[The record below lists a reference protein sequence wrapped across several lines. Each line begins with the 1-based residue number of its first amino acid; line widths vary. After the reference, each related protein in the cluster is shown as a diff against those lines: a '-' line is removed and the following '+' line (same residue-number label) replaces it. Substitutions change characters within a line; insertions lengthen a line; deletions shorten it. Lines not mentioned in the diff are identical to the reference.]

1 MRGIQRYLAV
11 AGRVVR
17 RLHVPAG
24 LVDVDADEVERR
36 GDRLQLLVRER
47 RRAAAGFGQVRV
59 GERPSS
65 ITVVKPAS
73 RSSYLTSE
81 SSLNIGRY
89 MLMMITP
96 TIAPT
101 PIIISGS
108 MIAVSEAIAASTS
121 SS

>member
-1 MRGIQRYLAV
+1 MLKAS
-11 AGRVVR
+11 A
-17 RLHVPAG
+17 
-24 LVDVDADEVERR
+24 
-36 GDRLQLLVRER
+36 
-47 RRAAAGFGQVRV
+47 RAADAKKSANWDSESAETHAPDFGLAKPNSDAAGSRRHSGTS
-59 GERPSS
+59 ERA
-65 ITVVKPAS
+65 VCAA
-73 RSSYLTSE
+73 RYLTSE

-101 PIIISGS
+101 PIIIRGS